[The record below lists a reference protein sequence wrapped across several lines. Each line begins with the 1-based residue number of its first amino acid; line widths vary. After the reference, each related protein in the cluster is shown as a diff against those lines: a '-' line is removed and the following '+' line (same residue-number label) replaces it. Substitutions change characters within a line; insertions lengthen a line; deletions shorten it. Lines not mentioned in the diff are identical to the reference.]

1 MTMKYQNDS
10 LIKITNFNV
19 MPRVTEIQRAII
31 VSVLLRDDLELLVLK
46 NCFLCALNFIMSV

>member
-1 MTMKYQNDS
+1 MKYQNDS